1 MSLMTTGG
9 RCRHLASAEGQL
21 AACKWLLEN
30 DCSPNPV
37 DRFLRTPLEV
47 TCPPACCCSD
57 WSTSQALPFQ
67 LMFQILPLEAM
78 REGALT

>member
-1 MSLMTTGG
+1 MAGIWSSVLPTAGG

-21 AACKWLLEN
+21 AASKWLLEN

-47 TCPPACCCSD
+47 ICPPVL
-57 WSTSQALPFQ
+57 QGLP
-67 LMFQILPLEAM
+67 
-78 REGALT
+78 